1 MRVETGASHKLV
13 IPSDYWNGP
22 DREIYQCKACTTA
35 HGPLTPSHGA
45 AEWTAGIIQDPTS

>member
-45 AEWTAGIIQDPTS
+45 AEWTAGIIQDPTP